1 MIERV
6 KDLAAQ
12 VQQWRVSR
20 ALQRYSA
27 RSGPILASGLAYRA
41 LFASFAGLW
50 VGFAIAGTVVST
62 NTALQDAVLGLIA
75 QAVPGLIDLGEG
87 GAIDAQLL
95 IDARV
100 FGVTGA
106 IALVGL
112 LFTALGFLHALRG
125 AVRQLFHLPP
135 RPEHLILS
143 RVRDVGLALAFGL
156 LIIVSAGLSVVG
168 TQATA
173 WMLELL
179 GISDSTLALVLGR
192 SVSLLIMFGLDL
204 VTLGTLFR
212 VLSEVAIPWRY
223 LRTGA
228 LLGALALGGLKIVGG
243 LLLGGTSSNPLI
255 ASFAVII
262 GLLIWFNLV
271 CQVILISAAWIAT
284 RSDDAGEI
292 LDRAAFEQRLE
303 DARALVREHGMAEED
318 EPAPLGFWAR
328 LRAAF
333 RGPGRG

>member
-6 KDLAAQ
+6 KDFTDR
-12 VQQWRVSR
+12 VRQWRVAR
-20 ALQRYSA
+20 ALQRYYA

-50 VGFAIAGTVVST
+50 VGFAIAGTVVSID
-62 NTALQDAVLGLIA
+62 TALQDAVFGLIN
-75 QAVPGLIDLGEG
+75 QAVPGLINVGEG
-87 GAIDAQLL
+87 GAIPAQLL

-100 FGVTGA
+100 FSLTGA
-106 IALVGL
+106 IALIGL
-112 LFTALGFLHALRG
+112 LFTALGFLHAMRG

-135 RPEHLILS
+135 APDHLILS
-143 RVRDVGLALAFGL
+143 RVRDFGLALAFGL
-156 LIIVSAGLSVVG
+156 LIVISAALSVVG

-173 WMLELL
+173 WMLDLL
-179 GISDSTLALVLGR
+179 GINSSTLALVLGR

-223 LRTGA
+223 LRTGT

-255 ASFAVII
+255 ASFAVIF

-292 LDRAAFEQRLE
+292 LDRAAFEQRL
-303 DARALVREHGMAEED
+303 DAARALVREHGMGEE
-318 EPAPLGFWAR
+318 EPAPLGFWAH

-333 RGPGRG
+333 TGPGRG